1 MLKNKLRVYPLLLFF
16 LISGCKASVTDP
28 EISLIET
35 TIRRYNRALADAYR
49 DMSVDPLQGIASE
62 REMGKVNMI
71 LMGFRAKNQYME
83 TELKGIEFERI
94 ERKGTD
100 SADVETEES
109 WRFRHL
115 DKKTGQEV
123 KPWVQEEYKLLY
135 HMAKKDGS
143 WIVASVEF
151 VKAK

>member
-16 LISGCKASVTDP
+16 LISGCKTSVTDP
-28 EISLIET
+28 ETSLIET

-62 REMGKVNMI
+62 REIGKVNMI

-100 SADVETEES
+100 SAEVETEES

-115 DKKTGQEV
+115 DKKTAQEV